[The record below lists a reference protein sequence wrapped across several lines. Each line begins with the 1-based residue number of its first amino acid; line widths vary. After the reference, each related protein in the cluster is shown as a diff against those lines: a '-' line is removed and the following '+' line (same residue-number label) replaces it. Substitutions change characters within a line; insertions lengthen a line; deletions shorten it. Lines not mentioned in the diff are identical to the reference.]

1 MMNDDLGDR
10 VARMEATQSSILEE
24 QRRTG
29 QKLDTLLDLS
39 IKIASTQGDVK
50 NLAEKIDKLFQND
63 SDKEDRLKHVESK
76 LNKGIGMLGII
87 VIVVLPVAG
96 WVISNA
102 YQQISAIDR
111 RLLGVEYQIQ
121 KPNIK

>member
-1 MMNDDLGDR
+1 MESDIIER
-10 VARMEATQSSILEE
+10 VSKVEVIQSAILEE

-39 IKIASTQGDVK
+39 IKIAATQGDVK

-63 SDKEDRLKHVESK
+63 SDKEDRLKIAESR
-76 LNKGIGMLGII
+76 LNRGIGMLGII
-87 VIVVLPVAG
+87 VIVIFPVAG

>member
-1 MMNDDLGDR
+1 MSDFLDR
-10 VARMEATQSSILEE
+10 VAKVEAIQSSILEE

-63 SDKEDRLKHVESK
+63 ADKEDRLKHAESR
-76 LNKGIGMLGII
+76 LNRGIGMLGII
-87 VIVVLPVAG
+87 VIVILPVAG

-121 KPNIK
+121 KPSIK

>member
-1 MMNDDLGDR
+1 MDLLER
-10 VARMEATQSSILEE
+10 VSRVEGIQTAILEE
-24 QRRTG
+24 ERRTG
-29 QKLDTLLDLS
+29 QKLDTLLELS

-50 NLAEKIDKLFQND
+50 NLAEKIDKLFQSD

-76 LNKGIGMLGII
+76 VNKGIGMLGII
-87 VIVVLPVAG
+87 VILVLPVAG